1 MSKYL
6 KMSSGNVLS
15 ELFWELPMG
24 TKDAG
29 SVKKPIN
36 LNMGRQ
42 QVKFKERLIRRHTD
56 YR

>member
-1 MSKYL
+1 
-6 KMSSGNVLS
+6 
-15 ELFWELPMG
+15 MG

>member
-1 MSKYL
+1 
-6 KMSSGNVLS
+6 MSSGNVLS

-29 SVKKPIN
+29 SVEKLMN
-36 LNMGRQ
+36 LNMERQ